1 MANFGALTDHFGIL
15 AIVDGEG
22 TLATVLE
29 LVDSS
34 ATPDA
39 QSRADAQDEN
49 GDIADAHWHGNTAGE
64 LIEASSTFTVKG
76 GTLNTALLLAGEIAD
91 GKVITS
97 VEVTT
102 SNSDWPKVVVSGK
115 LGTET
120 IVAPTGKTNKWTF
133 PAFSV
138 VAARRA
144 QLFAFTVDAACRLT
158 GSSVS
163 GSVELAQTEDGIGE
177 PIAHGVSG
185 GVLTMGAE
193 LVAITGDCAW
203 EVTGDW
209 TETQVPGAAEGQAA
223 NHTGSGAAEL
233 VWERDAVVAP

>member
-22 TLATVLE
+22 TLADVLE

-34 ATPDA
+34 STPDA

-64 LIEASSTFTVKG
+64 LKEVTCVFTVKK
-76 GTLNTALLLAGEIAD
+76 GTLNTGLLKAGEVAV
-91 GKVITS
+91 GKVINSIEIAPT
-97 VEVTT
+97 
-102 SNSDWPKVVVSGK
+102 NSDWPKLTISGK
-115 LGTET
+115 LGTEA
-120 IVAPTGKTNKWTF
+120 IVAPTGKLNTWTF

-144 QLFAFTVDAACRLT
+144 QLFAFTIGDGCRLT

-163 GSVELAQTEDGIGE
+163 GSVDLAQTEDGAGE

-185 GVLTMGAE
+185 GMLTMSAE
-193 LVAITGDCAW
+193 FVAITGACAW
-203 EVTGDW
+203 SVTGDW

-233 VWERDAVVAP
+233 VWERDAVAEP

>member
-49 GDIADAHWHGNTAGE
+49 GDIADAHWHGNTVGN
-64 LIEASSTFTVKG
+64 SSRRQARSPVKG
-76 GTLNTALLLAGEIAD
+76 AGTLNTALLACWRNRRREGD
-91 GKVITS
+91 TS

-115 LGTET
+115 LGTGNDCCAYGQDQQMD
-120 IVAPTGKTNKWTF
+120 IPGGVFRRCRPSCA
-133 PAFSV
+133 V
-138 VAARRA
+138 VRRSP
-144 QLFAFTVDAACRLT
+144 VDAACRLT
-158 GSSVS
+158 GSAFPVRWNLRRPKTASANLSRTVY
-163 GSVELAQTEDGIGE
+163 
-177 PIAHGVSG
+177 P
-185 GVLTMGAE
+185 
-193 LVAITGDCAW
+193 
-203 EVTGDW
+203 
-209 TETQVPGAAEGQAA
+209 AA
-223 NHTGSGAAEL
+223 S
-233 VWERDAVVAP
+233 